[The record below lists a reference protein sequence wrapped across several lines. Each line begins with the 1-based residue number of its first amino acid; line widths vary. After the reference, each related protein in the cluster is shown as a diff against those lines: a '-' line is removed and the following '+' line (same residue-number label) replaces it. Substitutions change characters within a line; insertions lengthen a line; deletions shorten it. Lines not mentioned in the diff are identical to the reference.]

1 MLFNSV
7 YQNYSDMGEA
17 YADCFGSKIQSVV
30 AQSPAADQQHAATMY
45 NVQRQKQ
52 LGESLSLTMT
62 TLCRNIFTF
71 GLLY

>member
-30 AQSPAADQQHAATMY
+30 AQSPAADQQHAATTY

-52 LGESLSLTMT
+52 TVGGEPEPDHDNPL
-62 TLCRNIFTF
+62 
-71 GLLY
+71 